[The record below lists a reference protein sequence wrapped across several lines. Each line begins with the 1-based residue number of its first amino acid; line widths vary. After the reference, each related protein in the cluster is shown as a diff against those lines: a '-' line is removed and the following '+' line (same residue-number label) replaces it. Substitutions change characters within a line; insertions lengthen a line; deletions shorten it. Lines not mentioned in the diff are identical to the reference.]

1 MCESEA
7 SFLRVHSSQKV
18 SQHEPA
24 IHLKILSTKLDLD
37 ETGVIL

>member
-18 SQHEPA
+18 SHHEPA
-24 IHLKILSTKLDLD
+24 SHLKVLSTEIDLD
-37 ETGVIL
+37 KNGVIL